1 MKYNLAAAIFWGSL
15 FVAFLN
21 GKVWLKESDIMANK
35 TVIITGGTSGIGL
48 ALAMRFAGKGNNV
61 VLLGRDADRGLRAV
75 KTVMERVSGAKC
87 SYIPCDVR
95 NIHDCKNAA
104 QKVADLYGHI
114 DALVNSA
121 GIYFERAIED
131 MTEEDFYLIMDINFK
146 GTYFMTQ
153 QVAAEMKKQGF
164 GVIVN
169 ISSDAGVHGNM
180 LCSAYCASKGA
191 VNLFTKAM
199 ALELAPWNIRVNSV
213 CPGDVM
219 TPLTEK
225 QLAQYP
231 DRETALNEM
240 SSVYPLGK
248 IGTPEEIAGVVE
260 FLCSDDAAF
269 VNGAIWSV
277 DGGITA

>member
-1 MKYNLAAAIFWGSL
+1 M
-15 FVAFLN
+15 
-21 GKVWLKESDIMANK
+21 DNK
-35 TVIITGGTSGIGL
+35 TVLITGGTSGIGL
-48 ALAMRFAGKGNNV
+48 ATAIRFAGKGYNV
-61 VLLGRDADRGLRAV
+61 VLLGRDAERGLRAV
-75 KTVMERVSGAKC
+75 KTVMERISGANC
-87 SYIPCDVR
+87 NYIPCDVR
-95 NIHDCKNAA
+95 IISDCKNVVEKAA
-104 QKVADLYGHI
+104 ELYGSI
-114 DALVNSA
+114 DVLVNSA
-121 GIYFERAIED
+121 GVYFERAIED
-131 MTEEDFYLIMDINFK
+131 MGEDDFSLIMDINVK

-153 QVAAEMKKQGF
+153 QAALAMKKRGS

-169 ISSDAGVHGNM
+169 VSSDAGIHGNM

-225 QLAQYP
+225 QLEQYP
-231 DRETALNEM
+231 DRETALREM
-240 SSVYPLGK
+240 KSVYPLGK
-248 IGTPEEIAGVVE
+248 IGTPEEIAGVIE

>member
-1 MKYNLAAAIFWGSL
+1 MDK
-15 FVAFLN
+15 
-21 GKVWLKESDIMANK
+21 K
-35 TVIITGGTSGIGL
+35 TVLITGGTSGIGL
-48 ALAMRFAGKGNNV
+48 ATAIRFAGKGYNV
-61 VLLGRDADRGLRAV
+61 VLLGRNADRGLRAV
-75 KTVMERVSGAKC
+75 KTVMERIGGASC
-87 SYIPCDVR
+87 NYIPCDVR
-95 NIHDCKNAA
+95 KIDDCKNAVEKA
-104 QKVADLYGHI
+104 TELYGSI
-114 DALVNSA
+114 DVLVNSA
-121 GIYFERAIED
+121 GVYFERAIED
-131 MTEEDFYLIMDINFK
+131 MGEDDFALIMDINVK

-153 QVAAEMKKQGF
+153 QAVSAMKKQGS

-169 ISSDAGVHGNM
+169 VSSDAGIHGNM

-225 QLAQYP
+225 QLEQYP
-231 DRETALNEM
+231 DREAALKEM

-248 IGTPEEIAGVVE
+248 IGTPEEIAGVIE
-260 FLCSDDAAF
+260 FLCSADAAF

>member
-1 MKYNLAAAIFWGSL
+1 M
-15 FVAFLN
+15 
-21 GKVWLKESDIMANK
+21 ETK

-48 ALAMRFAGKGNNV
+48 AAAKRFAGKGYNV
-61 VLLGRDADRGLRAV
+61 VMLGRDTDRGLRAV
-75 KTVMERVSGAKC
+75 KSVMEKVSNARC
-87 SYIPCDVR
+87 NYIPCDVR
-95 NIHDCKNAA
+95 KLSDCADA
-104 QKVADLYGHI
+104 VQKTLDIYKRI
-114 DALVNSA
+114 DILVNSA

-131 MTEEDFYLIMDINFK
+131 MDEEDFDLIMDVNVK
-146 GTYFMTQ
+146 GTYFMTR
-153 QVAAEMKKQGF
+153 QVAMEMKKQGS
-164 GVIVN
+164 GAIVN
-169 ISSDAGVHGNM
+169 VSSDAGVHGNM

-225 QLAQYP
+225 QLQQYP
-231 DRETALNEM
+231 DRDEALREM

-248 IGTPEEIAGVVE
+248 IGTPEEVAAVID
-260 FLCSDDAAF
+260 FLASDEAAF

>member
-1 MKYNLAAAIFWGSL
+1 MN
-15 FVAFLN
+15 
-21 GKVWLKESDIMANK
+21 NK
-35 TVIITGGTSGIGL
+35 TVLITGGTSGIGL
-48 ALAMRFAGKGNNV
+48 ATAIRFAGKGYNV
-61 VLLGRDADRGLRAV
+61 VLLGRDTDRGLRAV
-75 KTVMERVSGAKC
+75 KSVMEKVSGAKC
-87 SYIPCDVR
+87 NYIPCDVR
-95 NIHDCKNAA
+95 KINDCKNAVKKA
-104 QKVADLYGHI
+104 AELYGSI
-114 DALVNSA
+114 DVLVNSA
-121 GIYFERAIED
+121 GVYFERAIED
-131 MTEEDFYLIMDINFK
+131 MSEDDFELIMDINVK

-153 QVAAEMKKQGF
+153 QVAVEMKKKSS

-225 QLAQYP
+225 QLEQYP
-231 DRETALNEM
+231 DRETALKEM
-240 SSVYPLGK
+240 KSVYPLGK
-248 IGTPEEIAGVVE
+248 IGTPEEIAGVIE

>member
-1 MKYNLAAAIFWGSL
+1 MDS
-15 FVAFLN
+15 
-21 GKVWLKESDIMANK
+21 K
-35 TVIITGGTSGIGL
+35 TVLITGGTSGIGL
-48 ALAMRFAGKGNNV
+48 ATAVKFAGKGDNV

-75 KTVMERVSGAKC
+75 KTVMERIGGANC
-87 SYIPCDVR
+87 NYFPCDVR
-95 NIHDCKNAA
+95 KIKDCKNAVEKA
-104 QKVADLYGHI
+104 TELYGSI
-114 DALVNSA
+114 DVLVNSA
-121 GIYFERAIED
+121 GVYFERAIED
-131 MTEEDFYLIMDINFK
+131 MGEEDFALIMDINVK

-153 QVAAEMKKQGF
+153 QTVLAMKKQSS

-169 ISSDAGVHGNM
+169 VSSDAGIHGNM

-231 DRETALNEM
+231 DREAALKEM

-248 IGTPEEIAGVVE
+248 IGTPEEIAGVIE
-260 FLCSDDAAF
+260 FLCSDAAAF

>member
-1 MKYNLAAAIFWGSL
+1 M
-15 FVAFLN
+15 
-21 GKVWLKESDIMANK
+21 DNK
-35 TVIITGGTSGIGL
+35 TVLITGGTSGIGL
-48 ALAMRFAGKGNNV
+48 ATAIRFAGKGYNV
-61 VLLGRDADRGLRAV
+61 VLLGRDAERGLRAV
-75 KTVMERVSGAKC
+75 KTVMERISGANC
-87 SYIPCDVR
+87 NYIPCDVR
-95 NIHDCKNAA
+95 IISDCKNAVEKA
-104 QKVADLYGHI
+104 AELYGSI
-114 DALVNSA
+114 DVLVNSA
-121 GIYFERAIED
+121 GVYFERAIED
-131 MTEEDFYLIMDINFK
+131 MGEDDFSLIMDINVK

-153 QVAAEMKKQGF
+153 QAALAMKKRGS

-169 ISSDAGVHGNM
+169 VSSDAGIHGNM

-225 QLAQYP
+225 QLEQYP
-231 DRETALNEM
+231 DRETALREM
-240 SSVYPLGK
+240 KSVYPLGK
-248 IGTPEEIAGVVE
+248 IGTPEEIAGVIE

>member
-1 MKYNLAAAIFWGSL
+1 M
-15 FVAFLN
+15 
-21 GKVWLKESDIMANK
+21 DNK
-35 TVIITGGTSGIGL
+35 TVLITGGTSGIGL
-48 ALAMRFAGKGNNV
+48 ATAIRFTGKGYNV
-61 VLLGRDADRGLRAV
+61 VLLGRDAERGLRAV
-75 KTVMERVSGAKC
+75 KTVMERISGANC
-87 SYIPCDVR
+87 NYIPCDVR
-95 NIHDCKNAA
+95 IISDCKNAVEKA
-104 QKVADLYGHI
+104 AELYGSI
-114 DALVNSA
+114 DVLVNSA
-121 GIYFERAIED
+121 GVYFERAIED
-131 MTEEDFYLIMDINFK
+131 MGEDDFSLIMDINVK

-153 QVAAEMKKQGF
+153 QAALAMKKRGS

-169 ISSDAGVHGNM
+169 VSSDAGIHGNM

-225 QLAQYP
+225 QLEQYP
-231 DRETALNEM
+231 DRETALREM
-240 SSVYPLGK
+240 KSVYPLGK
-248 IGTPEEIAGVVE
+248 IGTPEEIAGVIE